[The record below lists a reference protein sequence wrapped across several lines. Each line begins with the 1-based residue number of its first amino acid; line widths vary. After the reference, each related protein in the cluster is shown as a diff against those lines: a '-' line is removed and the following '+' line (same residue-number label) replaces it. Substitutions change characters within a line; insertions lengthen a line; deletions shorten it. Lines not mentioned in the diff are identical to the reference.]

1 MTKKENYIREINKA
15 FEESNI
21 EFLLGCVTEDI
32 KWDVIGERI
41 IYGTEDFQY
50 FLHKME
56 NAGAMKIKINEII
69 SKGNKS
75 FVEGLVELN
84 HEPGKKKTYAFCDV
98 YVFDENES
106 DKINELRTYI
116 TLLKKIK
123 KL

>member
-15 FEESNI
+15 FEDSNI
-21 EFLLGCVTEDI
+21 EFLLSCVTEDI

-50 FLHKME
+50 FLHKMKK
-56 NAGAMKIKINEII
+56 AGAMKIQIKEII
-69 SKGNKS
+69 SKGKKS
-75 FVEGLVELN
+75 VVEGIVELK

-98 YVFDENES
+98 YIFEENES

-116 TLLKKIK
+116 TQLKKI
-123 KL
+123 